1 MKKILRLFPMVLLCM
16 CVLAACSS
24 DDGDG
29 DGKSNNKY
37 GVYVINGHK
46 FVDLG
51 LPSGLLW
58 AECNIGASEP
68 EEAGYSYRWG
78 EVEVY
83 TLNAWYK
90 FYDGNSDTFTKYT
103 KKDAKTTLEPEDDA
117 ATVLWGKN
125 CRIPT
130 KKEFEELIKNC
141 KWEFADEWGDA
152 TVTGPNGN
160 HIFLPKGTLNMSFM
174 YRTSSFDTTY
184 PTDECAY
191 SLQLWRENTT
201 VVAGTSRTFPMRV
214 RPVAKR

>member
-1 MKKILRLFPMVLLCM
+1 M
-16 CVLAACSS
+16 CVLTACSS

-29 DGKSNNKY
+29 ESNNKD

-58 AECNIGASEP
+58 AECNIGAAEP
-68 EEAGYSYRWG
+68 EELGYLYRWG
-78 EVEVY
+78 DVEECTV
-83 TLNAWYK
+83 TGYK
-90 FYDGNSDTFTKYT
+90 LYDVNTDTFTKYT
-103 KKDAKTTLEPEDDA
+103 KKDAKITLEPEDDA

-125 CRIPT
+125 CHIPT
-130 KKEFEELIKNC
+130 KKEFEELIKYC
-141 KWEFADEWGDA
+141 KWKFADQLGDA

-160 HIFLPKGTLNMSFM
+160 HIFLPKYLM

-191 SLQLWRENTT
+191 SLQLHKKSTYVEP
-201 VVAGTSRTFPMRV
+201 GTARIVPMPV
-214 RPVAKR
+214 RPVAER

>member
-1 MKKILRLFPMVLLCM
+1 MKKILRLFPMMLLCM
-16 CVLAACSS
+16 CVLTACSS
-24 DDGDG
+24 DDGDNNG
-29 DGKSNNKY
+29 DSNSKN

-51 LPSGLLW
+51 LPSGLLQ
-58 AECNIGASEP
+58 AECNIEASNP
-68 EEAGYSYRWG
+68 EEAGYLYRWG
-78 EVEVY
+78 EVEPY
-83 TLNAWYK
+83 FLNGYK
-90 FYDGNSDTFTKYT
+90 YYDGNTFTKYT

-125 CRIPT
+125 CRMPT

-141 KWEFADEWGDA
+141 KWKFADELGDA

-160 HIFLPKGTLNMSFM
+160 HIFLPKYAGFL

-191 SLQLWRENTT
+191 SLQLYRGGTA
-201 VVAGTSRTFPMRV
+201 VVPCTSRVAPMPV
-214 RPVAKR
+214 RPVAEK

>member
-1 MKKILRLFPMVLLCM
+1 MRKILRLFPMMLLCL
-16 CVLAACSS
+16 CVLTACSS
-24 DDGDG
+24 DDGDNNG
-29 DGKSNNKY
+29 DSNGKN

-125 CRIPT
+125 CHIPT
-130 KKEFEELIKNC
+130 KKEFEELVKYC
-141 KWEFADEWGDA
+141 KWKFADEMGDA

-160 HIFLPKGTLNMSFM
+160 HIFLPKITFGLM

-201 VVAGTSRTFPMRV
+201 VVAGTSRTVSMPV

>member
-1 MKKILRLFPMVLLCM
+1 MMLLCL
-16 CVLAACSS
+16 CVLTACSS
-24 DDGDG
+24 DDGDNNS
-29 DGKSNNKY
+29 DSNGKN

-78 EVEVY
+78 EVEPY
-83 TLNAWYK
+83 ILNGYK
-90 FYDGNSDTFTKYT
+90 YYDGNTFTKYT

-125 CRIPT
+125 CRMPT

-141 KWEFADEWGDA
+141 KWEFADELGDA
-152 TVTGPNGN
+152 TITGPNGN
-160 HIFLPKGTLNMSFM
+160 HIFLPKGPFCF

-191 SLQLWRENTT
+191 SLQLYRGGTA
-201 VVAGTSRTFPMRV
+201 VVPCTSRV
-214 RPVAKR
+214 VESVN

>member
-1 MKKILRLFPMVLLCM
+1 M
-16 CVLAACSS
+16 
-24 DDGDG
+24 
-29 DGKSNNKY
+29 
-37 GVYVINGHK
+37 INGHK

-78 EVEVY
+78 EVEPY
-83 TLNAWYK
+83 ILNGYK
-90 FYDGNSDTFTKYT
+90 YYDGNTFTKYT

-125 CRIPT
+125 CRMPT

-141 KWEFADEWGDA
+141 KWEFADELGDA
-152 TVTGPNGN
+152 TITGPNGN
-160 HIFLPKGTLNMSFM
+160 HIFLPKGPFCF

-191 SLQLWRENTT
+191 SLQLYRGGTA
-201 VVAGTSRTFPMRV
+201 VVPCTSRVVPMSV
-214 RPVAKR
+214 RPVAEK

>member
-1 MKKILRLFPMVLLCM
+1 MRKILRLFPMMLLCL
-16 CVLAACSS
+16 CVLTACSS
-24 DDGDG
+24 DDGDNNG
-29 DGKSNNKY
+29 DSNGKN

-68 EEAGYSYRWG
+68 EEAGYLYRWG
-78 EVEVY
+78 EVEPI
-83 TLNAWYK
+83 NDDIGYK
-90 FYDGNSDTFTKYT
+90 FKDGNTYTKYT
-103 KKDAKTTLEPEDDA
+103 KKDAKVTLEPEDDA

-125 CRIPT
+125 CRMPT
-130 KKEFEELIKNC
+130 KKEFEELVKNC
-141 KWEFADEWGDA
+141 KWKFADEYGDA

-160 HIFLPKGTLNMSFM
+160 HIFLPKGPFCF

-191 SLQLWRENTT
+191 SLQLYRGGTA
-201 VVAGTSRTFPMRV
+201 VVPCTSRVVPMSV
-214 RPVAKR
+214 RPVAEK

>member
-1 MKKILRLFPMVLLCM
+1 MKKILKLFPIMLLCM
-16 CVLAACSS
+16 CVLTACSS

-29 DGKSNNKY
+29 ESNNKD

-68 EEAGYSYRWG
+68 EERGYFYRWG
-78 EVEVY
+78 DVEEY
-83 TLNAWYK
+83 TVTGYK
-90 FYDGNSDTFTKYT
+90 FYDGNTNTFTKYN
-103 KKDAKTTLEPEDDA
+103 KKDAKITLEPEDDA

-125 CRIPT
+125 CHIPT
-130 KKEFEELIKNC
+130 KKEFEELIKYC
-141 KWEFADEWGDA
+141 RWKFADQLGDA

-160 HIFLPKGTLNMSFM
+160 HIFLPAYFM
-174 YRTSSFDTTY
+174 YRTSSLDTTN

-191 SLQLWRENTT
+191 SLQLHKGSTY
-201 VVAGTSRTFPMRV
+201 VAPCNPRIAPLPV
-214 RPVAKR
+214 RPVAEK

>member
-1 MKKILRLFPMVLLCM
+1 MKKILSLFPMMLLCL
-16 CVLAACSS
+16 CVLTACSS
-24 DDGDG
+24 DDGDNNG
-29 DGKSNNKY
+29 DSNGKN

-68 EEAGYSYRWG
+68 EEAGYAYRWG
-78 EVEVY
+78 EVEPY
-83 TLNAWYK
+83 ILNGYK
-90 FYDGNSDTFTKYT
+90 YYDGNTFTKYT

-125 CRIPT
+125 CRMPT

-141 KWEFADEWGDA
+141 KWEFADELGDA
-152 TVTGPNGN
+152 TITGPNGN
-160 HIFLPKGTLNMSFM
+160 HIFLPKGPFCF

-191 SLQLWRENTT
+191 SLQLYRGGTA
-201 VVAGTSRTFPMRV
+201 VVPCTSRVVSMSV
-214 RPVAKR
+214 RPVAEK

>member
-16 CVLAACSS
+16 CVLTACSS

-29 DGKSNNKY
+29 DGESNNKN

-160 HIFLPKGTLNMSFM
+160 HIFLPKGTSSFI
-174 YRTSSFDTTY
+174 YGTSSFDTTY
-184 PTDECAY
+184 PTDQSAY
-191 SLQLWRENTT
+191 SLQLYKGGTY
-201 VVAGTSRTFPMRV
+201 VAPCTNRIAPMHV
-214 RPVAKR
+214 RPVAEK